1 MARKA
6 GKALKMN
13 TQSPNSP
20 AYLTMSEYSIKAGIS
35 LSQVKRLKLANRL
48 PFIQEGR
55 SEHGYTH
62 VDSYYQYWSGNF
74 KHWIQYRQLIDN
86 QNLTEAF
93 KYEDC
98 NGTV

>member
-6 GKALKMN
+6 GKAVKMN

-48 PFIQEGR
+48 PFIQEGKLVR
-55 SEHGYTH
+55 IPAQALDYNWFTNWRTNRGLN
-62 VDSYYQYWSGNF
+62 Q
-74 KHWIQYRQLIDN
+74 KHDTPINR
-86 QNLTEAF
+86 
-93 KYEDC
+93 
-98 NGTV
+98 